1 MHNDMRNTVTGTDS
15 HSPYVKKPKTGN
27 KKSRQPSLFQSQDP
41 SQYSTYGRNSPE
53 LTTGKVLKTEETRR
67 MVASNDNLVS
77 SANNYYQDALRKTL
91 KEHDKQ
97 GVEMKSYK
105 MNPDNR
111 TTMWN
116 MIEKF

>member
-1 MHNDMRNTVTGTDS
+1 MRNTVSGS
-15 HSPYVKKPKTGN
+15 MSQSSPYVKKPKTGG

-41 SQYSTYGRNSPE
+41 TQYSSYGGRNSPVN
-53 LTTGKVLKTEETRR
+53 LMNKVLKTEENRPQ
-67 MVASNDNLVS
+67 VSSSDHLVS

-91 KEHDKQ
+91 REHDKQ
-97 GVEMKSYK
+97 GAEMKSYK

-111 TTMWN
+111 MTMWN